1 VKLVRRLSLRVV
13 IAAVASG
20 LVGVTIALG
29 EARVGFR
36 RGLAV
41 SVREAYTESA
51 CVAAPERWKLAG
63 FGDSRTFAYDP
74 ASLASQ
80 NPAAPPLDMRL
91 LRRLPDTRDGLV
103 WTESLGASGRMILR
117 VAPSGPCALLQTEWS
132 GRILARASV
141 GVIAWSGSV
150 TALTAL
156 LLGFLLVVWPL
167 GRRTARLRQAA
178 DRLGASNGAPPSPA
192 AGDELDAVLASLVAG
207 DARIRADGEL
217 LEERSRALGRHLADV
232 AHDVR
237 TPLAALQLAI
247 EQAADT
253 SQSDAVR
260 ELLASALRDCVYL
273 SGLTE
278 NLRLK
283 SLLEEGWTPE
293 RAAEA
298 IDLGA
303 AIAQIAARA
312 RPLAR
317 RRGIEVDHA
326 LPDERVEIVG
336 DPIAFERALGNL
348 VDNAVAYGEKGGHVA
363 ITLREER
370 GEFVVTVLDDGPGVP
385 PAELPRL
392 AERLFRADAARRRDP
407 RGSGLGLAITAE
419 LCARSGWTLR
429 FEALSPRGLQVSLR
443 GPLAPRA

>member
-1 VKLVRRLSLRVV
+1 VKLVRRLSARVV
-13 IAAVASG
+13 ITAIASG
-20 LVGVTIALG
+20 LVGVAIALVQ
-29 EARVGFR
+29 ARAGFR

-41 SVREAYTESA
+41 SVRDAYADGA
-51 CVAAPERWKLAG
+51 CAAAPERWRLVG
-63 FGDSRTFAYDP
+63 PGDSRTFAYDA
-74 ASLASQ
+74 ASRASQ
-80 NPAAPPLDMRL
+80 NPAAPPLDVRL
-91 LRRLPDTRDGLV
+91 LLRLPDAADGVV
-103 WTESLGASGRMILR
+103 WDDGLGASGRMIVR
-117 VAPSGPCALLQTEWS
+117 AAPSGPCALLQIEWS

-141 GVIAWSGSV
+141 GVIAWSGSM

-167 GRRTARLRQAA
+167 GRRTERLRRAA
-178 DRLGASNGAPPSPA
+178 DRLGASNGAPRSSA
-192 AGDELDAVLASLVAG
+192 TGDELDAALESLVAG

-217 LEERSRALGRHLADV
+217 LQQRSQALARHLADV

-253 SQSDAVR
+253 SQNEAVR

-283 SLLEEGWTPE
+283 SLLEEGWTPD

-298 IDLGA
+298 IDHGA
-303 AIAQIAARA
+303 AIEQICARA

-326 LPDERVEIVG
+326 LPDQRVEVAG
-336 DPIAFERALGNL
+336 DPVAFERALTNL

-363 ITLREER
+363 ITLREE
-370 GEFVVTVLDDGPGVP
+370 GDEFVVTVLDDGPGVAP
-385 PAELPRL
+385 DELTRL
-392 AERLFRADAARRRDP
+392 GERTFRTDAARRRDP
-407 RGSGLGLAITAE
+407 RGSGLGLSITAE

-429 FEALSPRGLQVSLR
+429 FEPLAPRGLQVSLR
-443 GPLAPRA
+443 GPAASAR